1 MGTLLL
7 PEAVGIEL
15 GPEHLGPSKVVAL
28 ESPGHPGEV
37 LVAVRRSPVESHG
50 LGFR

>member
-15 GPEHLGPSKVVAL
+15 GPEHLGPSEVVAL